1 MRLQMSDRY
10 RLFFDNLPLKIK
22 SFCCMMILRYEKEF
36 HELEFGELS
45 YDIEKAYLLK
55 STHFCKYAFI
65 IFRPF
70 QKVQLGSET

>member
-45 YDIEKAYLLK
+45 YDIKKLPAYYSVLQNILI
-55 STHFCKYAFI
+55 CNYFI
-65 IFRPF
+65 PN
-70 QKVQLGSET
+70 QLF

>member
-1 MRLQMSDRY
+1 
-10 RLFFDNLPLKIK
+10 
-22 SFCCMMILRYEKEF
+22 MMILRYEKEF

-45 YDIEKAYLLK
+45 YDIEKAYLQK